1 MARKPKQASKP
12 SLPPVKTRQRR
23 KPMVKK
29 RWGDLVLAYTGNF
42 LLLVSASVVIL
53 ALAYLFRAVFD
64 WLCKL

>member
-1 MARKPKQASKP
+1 
-12 SLPPVKTRQRR
+12 
-23 KPMVKK
+23 MVKK